1 MPCSLP
7 REAADSEAARR
18 RLGLPPEVPVLA
30 SFGFVTPQKH
40 LEPALAAFAR
50 LRRELPTARYL
61 VVGEVSPYYD
71 LEAALARA
79 AGGTGSGAS
88 GVTVTGRVSL
98 ETLHDAMAA
107 CDLAVN
113 LRHPT
118 GGESSATL
126 VRLLALGKAVVVT
139 DAGSFAE
146 LPAGCVAPVAVDAL
160 EEDHLL
166 ELFRRLLG
174 EPALRSALGGNAAR
188 FAARHHRPEV
198 TARRILAELAGLD
211 GRAPAEAVPPLAP
224 HPEDAV
230 EIRLVGELAAELAD
244 LTLGEDDEPLLAE
257 LSRELVGLDLD
268 RPAPDDPARSAR

>member
-1 MPCSLP
+1 M
-7 REAADSEAARR
+7 
-18 RLGLPPEVPVLA
+18 
-30 SFGFVTPQKH
+30 
-40 LEPALAAFAR
+40 
-50 LRRELPTARYL
+50 
-61 VVGEVSPYYD
+61 
-71 LEAALARA
+71 
-79 AGGTGSGAS
+79 
-88 GVTVTGRVSL
+88 TVTGRVSL

-107 CDLAVN
+107 CDVAVN

-160 EEDHLL
+160 EQEQLL

-174 EPALRSALGGNAAR
+174 EPALRSALGENAAR

-198 TARRILAELAGLD
+198 AARQILAELTRLG

-224 HPEDAV
+224 HPEDAE
-230 EIRLVGELAAELAD
+230 EIRLVGELAAEIAD

-257 LSRELVGLDLD
+257 LARELVGLDLD
-268 RPAPDDPARSAR
+268 RPARRAPTPGDPPWSGQ